1 MTWDTTYPSVVF
13 VGNKPHTTR
22 EREVNTVN
30 TKRPITVMKGTPR
43 TIVTNGDTVEVWI
56 SSPTGDSSDT
66 HIVAIPCQSEAQAK
80 LIAQTWLSV
89 WELDGR
95 HLMTV

>member
-1 MTWDTTYPSVVF
+1 V
-13 VGNKPHTTR
+13 NI
-22 EREVNTVN
+22 VNTN
-30 TKRPITVMKGTPR
+30 RPITVMKGTPR

-66 HIVAIPCQSEAQAK
+66 HTVVIPCQTEAQAK
-80 LIAQTWLSV
+80 LIATTWLSV